1 MQKALSIWL
10 AALCVLIT
18 FQQAV
23 IVLHFELNREAIEI
37 AFCINKNNPS
47 AKCHGSCHLKKQLQE
62 AEGSKETATIS
73 YSKIDIFILA
83 KSSIRIE
90 NVLSRN
96 GKTACMH
103 SDNFYKEPFREIW
116 VPPPIAN
123 I

>member
-1 MQKALSIWL
+1 MQKALGIWM
-10 AALCVLIT
+10 AALCLLIT
-18 FQQAV
+18 FQQAL

-47 AKCHGSCHLKKQLQE
+47 AKCHGSCHLKKQLQKTQG
-62 AEGSKETATIS
+62 AKETATIN

-83 KSSIRIE
+83 KYSIKIE

-96 GKTACMH
+96 GKPASMH
-103 SDNFYKEPFREIW
+103 PDTFYKEPFREIW
-116 VPPPIAN
+116 APPPNPN